1 MFYQKKTLKSSFS
14 TVAALKKKKKV
25 DLKST
30 FEGGDNLLQ
39 TKAWH
44 DKHYR
49 LSILDDFFD
58 FLLSPQVFFFSIH
71 LGPSQILTNII
82 ACLILFLHST
92 AVDNSK
98 LIYVAALMKI
108 CWWNSYF
115 TSLTIMSYFIKLS
128 LWQYYRENDK
138 FTNLFT
144 WDSIWKF

>member
-1 MFYQKKTLKSSFS
+1 MFYQKKTLKSCFS

-39 TKAWH
+39 TKAWR

-58 FLLSPQVFFFSIH
+58 FLLSPQVFFFFFNSLGSI
-71 LGPSQILTNII
+71 PNFN
-82 ACLILFLHST
+82 LILFLHST